1 MRRGHDGNTLAVS
14 SAESTTLPAI
24 ALPGPDARAVARQ
37 PRLEFAANLDILRSV
52 AVSLVLLDHVLETIS
67 AAHPARQFHPYDWC
81 AGRLGVLM
89 FFVHTSLVLNFS
101 MARLRAGGLNL
112 LRSFLLRR
120 AFRLY
125 PLSILCVLLVVTLR
139 VPDMP
144 FHPEFVWHGWA
155 NLVSN
160 LALTMNLTFSLPVLG
175 PLWSLPI
182 EAQMYVALPLIY
194 ILLGPTRSP
203 WVAGALWLVSCGL
216 AWIQPHYSDRLNVI
230 GYAPCFMSGVLAY
243 TLSGRCGTRV
253 AAMLWG
259 PFLGIALLGFALTQ
273 KFVVAGVYNR
283 PLGWLFCLALGLA
296 IPLFRDSGARTANFM
311 AAHLARY
318 SYGIY
323 LFHCIALWLG
333 YAVLA
338 RWPESVQWTVAGA
351 VVLFM
356 SVASYHWLE
365 KPAIDL
371 GARLARKW
379 A

>member
-1 MRRGHDGNTLAVS
+1 VS
-14 SAESTTLPAI
+14 SADTTTLPAI
-24 ALPGPDARAVARQ
+24 SISAPDGRAVTQ
-37 PRLEFAANLDILRSV
+37 LPRLEFAANLDILRSV
-52 AVSLVLLDHVLETIS
+52 AVSLVLLDHILETIS
-67 AAHPARQFHPYDWC
+67 AGHPTLQFHPYDWC

-101 MARLRAGGLNL
+101 MARLRASGLDL

-125 PLSILCVLLVVTLR
+125 PLSILCVLLVVVLR

-144 FHPEFVWHGWA
+144 FHPGFVWHGWA

-182 EAQMYVALPLIY
+182 EAQMYVALPLVY
-194 ILLGPTRSP
+194 MLLGPTRSP
-203 WVAGALWLVSCGL
+203 WAALALWLVSCGL
-216 AWIQPHYSDRLNVI
+216 AWIQPQYSDRLNVI
-230 GYAPCFMSGVLAY
+230 GYAPCFMAGVLAY
-243 TLSGRCGTRV
+243 TLSGRYGTRV

-259 PFLGIALLGFALTQ
+259 PFLVIGLLGFALAQ
-273 KFVVAGVYNR
+273 HFVLAGVYNR
-283 PLGWLFCLALGLA
+283 PLGWLFCSGLGLA
-296 IPLFRDSGARTANFM
+296 IPLFRDSSARTVNM
-311 AAHLARY
+311 VAAHLARY

-338 RWPESVQWTVAGA
+338 RWPEPVRWMAAAA

-379 A
+379 G

>member
-1 MRRGHDGNTLAVS
+1 MN
-14 SAESTTLPAI
+14 SADSTTLPGI
-24 ALPGPDARAVARQ
+24 ALPAPDARAVAQQ
-37 PRLEFAANLDILRSV
+37 PRLEVAANLDILRSI
-52 AVSLVLLDHVLETIS
+52 AVCLVLLDHVLETIS
-67 AAHPARQFHPYDWC
+67 AKHPTLRFHPYDWC

-101 MARLRAGGLNL
+101 MARLRASGLNL

-125 PLSILCVLLVVTLR
+125 PLSILCALLVVALR

-182 EAQMYVALPLIY
+182 EAQMYVALPLVY

-203 WVAGALWLVSCGL
+203 RVAFALWLVSCGL
-216 AWIQPHYSDRLNVI
+216 AWIQPHYSDRLNVV

-243 TLSGRCGTRV
+243 TLSGRSGKPV
-253 AAMLWG
+253 AALLWG
-259 PFLGIALLGFALTQ
+259 PFLALGLLGFAMAQ
-273 KFVVAGVYNR
+273 NFVVGGVYNR

-296 IPLFRDSGARTANFM
+296 IPLFRDSGARTVNFM

-333 YAVLA
+333 YAVLV
-338 RWPESVQWTVAGA
+338 RWPEPAQWTAAAA
-351 VVLFM
+351 VGLLM
-356 SVASYHWLE
+356 AVASYHWLE

>member
-1 MRRGHDGNTLAVS
+1 
-14 SAESTTLPAI
+14 
-24 ALPGPDARAVARQ
+24 
-37 PRLEFAANLDILRSV
+37 V

-67 AAHPARQFHPYDWC
+67 AAHPTLQFHPYDWC

-101 MARLRAGGLNL
+101 MARLRLGGLAL
-112 LRSFLLRR
+112 VRSFLVRR

-125 PLSILCVLLVVTLR
+125 PLSILCVLLVVALR

-144 FHPEFVWHGWA
+144 FHPEFTWHGWG
-155 NLVSN
+155 NLLSN
-160 LALTMNLTFSLPVLG
+160 LALTTNLTFSRPVLG

-182 EAQMYVALPLIY
+182 EAQMYVALPLAY
-194 ILLGPTRSP
+194 MLLGRTRSP
-203 WVAGALWLVSCGL
+203 WIAGPLWLVSCLL
-216 AWIQPHYSDRLNVI
+216 AWIQPHYSDRLDVL
-230 GYAPCFMSGVLAY
+230 GYAPCFMAGVLAY
-243 TLSGRCGTRV
+243 TLSGRYGARV

-259 PFLGIALLGFALTQ
+259 PFLAVGLLGFAIAQ
-273 KFVVAGVYNR
+273 NFVSGGVHNR
-283 PLGWLFCLALGLA
+283 PLGWVFCLALGLA
-296 IPLFRDSGARTANFM
+296 IPAFRDSNARWTNVV

-323 LFHCIALWLG
+323 LFHCIALWVG

-338 RWPESVQWTVAGA
+338 RWPEAVQWSAA
-351 VVLFM
+351 LLLVLVM
-356 SVASYHWLE
+356 SIASYHWLE
-365 KPAIDL
+365 KPAIDW